1 MRRAGRSPR
10 APGATCTRAA
20 RSQLTAFRSRHRS
33 ARTRPCW
40 CRCRRVPTRSSCSCS
55 WWSPWTPAAAP
66 RRTVCTTQ
74 TMSVGDEGAPECA
87 RACVCVCVCA
97 CACVRGRVRRREARG
112 RVHCFLTHGAP
123 QQLGG
128 AGGQALGRGDVHPRR
143 AVGRPRARASGTRGR
158 DASARGGRARL
169 RARGAG
175 ERWRR
180 RARRRP
186 HARLQHAHLAV
197 ARRRPSRAASRAR
210 RARRG
215 RRRAV
220 QRRQCELADGW
231 REGRGRWPRLD
242 ATIARG
248 AHVAPAGVPR
258 QPPAVARRD
267 RRRCAARRGSLEVR
281 MRVHPRLQ
289 ARARAHTQARTHTHT
304 HTLDS
309 ALTTCLAR
317 RRLSRS
323 LARTRRRRSHSRDT
337 RGSRYA
343 AAPRRVRR
351 ASEDVLAHPASRRRG
366 GVDASHAHAHAHA
379 HTHAR
384 ACLWQR
390 RHGGGAEDERE
401 RERARRAGRAPALLP
416 GALPSGV
423 G

>member
-1 MRRAGRSPR
+1 MWRAGRSPR

-33 ARTRPCW
+33 ACTRLCW

-55 WWSPWTPAAAP
+55 WWSPSTPAAAP
-66 RRTVCTTQ
+66 RRTVCMTQ
-74 TMSVGDEGAPECA
+74 TMSVGDAGAPECA

-258 QPPAVARRD
+258 QPPAVARRAQ
-267 RRRCAARRGSLEVR
+267 RRCAARRGSLKVR
-281 MRVHPRLQ
+281 MRVCPRLQ
-289 ARARAHTQARTHTHT
+289 APARARTH
-304 HTLDS
+304 
-309 ALTTCLAR
+309 AR
-317 RRLSRS
+317 QRADDVLGTATSRS
-323 LARTRRRRSHSRDT
+323 LARTRRRRSHSRDP

-366 GVDASHAHAHAHA
+366 GVDASHAHAEAHA
-379 HTHAR
+379 HTHGR

-390 RHGGGAEDERE
+390 RHGGAAEDERE
-401 RERARRAGRAPALLP
+401 RERERAGRAPALLP

>member
-1 MRRAGRSPR
+1 MARWAL
-10 APGATCTRAA
+10 AA
-20 RSQLTAFRSRHRS
+20 R
-33 ARTRPCW
+33 ARCYLHQGGALSTN
-40 CRCRRVPTRSSCSCS
+40 RVPVSSSLGS
-55 WWSPWTPAAAP
+55 HPSLLVPLPAGADPLELQLQLVVAVDASGGAEAHGVP
-66 RRTVCTTQ
+66 DTDDVGGRRR
-74 TMSVGDEGAPECA
+74 CA
-87 RACVCVCVCA
+87 RVCACVRVCVCVCA
-97 CACVRGRVRRREARG
+97 CACVRGRVRCREARG
-112 RVHCFLTHGAP
+112 RAHCFLTRGAP

-128 AGGQALGRGDVHPRR
+128 AGGQALGRGDVHPQR
-143 AVGRPRARASGTRGR
+143 AVGRPRARAPGTRGR

-267 RRRCAARRGSLEVR
+267 RRRCAARRGSLKVR
-281 MRVHPRLQ
+281 MRVCSRLQ
-289 ARARAHTQARTHTHT
+289 ARARAHTQARAHTHT
-304 HTLDS
+304 RQRADDVLGT
-309 ALTTCLAR
+309 AT
-317 RRLSRS
+317 SRS
-323 LARTRRRRSHSRDT
+323 LARTRRRRSHSHDP

-351 ASEDVLAHPASRRRG
+351 ASEEVLAHPASRRRG
-366 GVDASHAHAHAHA
+366 GVDASHAHAQA
-379 HTHAR
+379 HTHTPAR

-401 RERARRAGRAPALLP
+401 RERERAGRAPALLP